1 MKAYSSKLPKD
12 YSRTVKPM
20 GEIAGY
26 PVRPGMFDINGVT
39 VLPSGV
45 NFTIHTHYGNYCE
58 LLLFHRG
65 MAEPYAVL
73 PFPDEY
79 KIGDVYSMIVFGL
92 DIREFEYA
100 YRIDGPYQPEK
111 GLLFK
116 RENVILDPYAR
127 AIAGWRGWGDRK
139 VGAYHARVVEDK
151 FDWGD
156 MPQSSR
162 EMCDLVIYE
171 LHVRGFTKHP
181 SSGVEHRGTFAGL
194 MEKIPYLKELGINA
208 VELMP
213 IFEFDEIRDVRE
225 VDGQRLLDYWGYNP
239 VGFFAPNTS
248 YAASEEYNHE
258 GRELKE
264 LIKALHDNGIE
275 VILDVVFNH
284 TAEGNENGPSFCF
297 SSDA

>member
-100 YRIDGPYQPEK
+100 YRIDGPYQPK
-111 GLLFK
+111 
-116 RENVILDPYAR
+116 
-127 AIAGWRGWGDRK
+127 
-139 VGAYHARVVEDK
+139 
-151 FDWGD
+151 
-156 MPQSSR
+156 SR
-162 EMCDLVIYE
+162 II
-171 LHVRGFTKHP
+171 HTK
-181 SSGVEHRGTFAGL
+181 
-194 MEKIPYLKELGINA
+194 KI
-208 VELMP
+208 
-213 IFEFDEIRDVRE
+213 
-225 VDGQRLLDYWGYNP
+225 
-239 VGFFAPNTS
+239 
-248 YAASEEYNHE
+248 
-258 GRELKE
+258 
-264 LIKALHDNGIE
+264 
-275 VILDVVFNH
+275 
-284 TAEGNENGPSFCF
+284 
-297 SSDA
+297 